1 LQKKFTDRWPLIVAA
16 IFCIYAAALLVIT
29 FRAQTQLR
37 LAVDVR
43 LVSDNV
49 RQAAVL
55 SDFAAD
61 LVSSAQ
67 DLASSHQIE
76 TYLNNKALGM
86 SLRYGLNTSLEAI
99 IEHFRSQEYK
109 KFVRGEAVY
118 ERILLLDDDGEI
130 LADTMAGRPKPVV
143 TNADQGKSAQFI
155 DPGKQL
161 IITTAPVI
169 YKDAFSGTVVTLS
182 NTALF
187 SRYLL
192 SVDGQGRHEEVLL
205 MEGGQNLPMRGGLER
220 LGAPLAKTLTE
231 LPANTLVLLDSLPEV
246 RLLLDAEHRN
256 DFAVRTPISGLPLS
270 LVTMQPS
277 DAAYGHVT
285 SRIIL
290 YSAGAFPLIILF
302 AAVMLD
308 RMRRKTD
315 RLQEQYDDS
324 DKRRSELQT
333 INQSLSDEISRREAV
348 EHELRE
354 KSRLLEEMAD
364 DLRYS
369 MMRAED
375 ASRSKSEFLATM
387 SHEIRTPMNGI
398 IGMTDLALDTPLN
411 DEQRDYLQ
419 IVKSSSDSLLTIIND
434 ILDFSK
440 IEAGKLLIETIPFDL
455 HRTTAETLKALSL
468 KAHQKGLELV
478 CEIAPDVPVRVLGD
492 PGRIRQILVNLV
504 GNAIKF
510 TDQGEIILR
519 AAVDRC
525 DGDSCHLHIQVSD
538 TGIGIA
544 KEKQKLVFEAFL
556 QEDGSTTRKYGG
568 TGLGLSISNR
578 LVELLHGKMW
588 VDSELGQGSTFHF
601 TLTLGLDHNEAT
613 VAIPLPIDALAG
625 KRVLVVDDNATNR
638 RVLCGMLGKW
648 KILSEEADS
657 GNQAIAM
664 VCREDA
670 NFDCLLLDV
679 QMPEMDG
686 FTVAEQLFK
695 VLPKS
700 RRPHI
705 LLLTSAGTKGDSQRC
720 QALEIDGYFTKPIV
734 QDDLLDALRKVL
746 GGYSD
751 SQEATDPLLTRH
763 SLKESVTPLAVLL
776 VEDNLINR
784 RVAVSILE
792 KSGHRI
798 STANDGAE
806 ALNMLERQ
814 HFDIILMD
822 MQMPVMD
829 GLEATR
835 LIREKEAGSTT
846 RIPIIAM
853 TANAMQGDRETCLE
867 AGMDDYLAKPIKAPE
882 LRDKLENLAAK
893 LVASLPASEQ
903 KPT

>member
-1 LQKKFTDRWPLIVAA
+1 MQKKFTDRWPLIVAA

-29 FRAQTQLR
+29 FRAQTLLR
-37 LAVDVR
+37 SAVDVR
-43 LVSDNV
+43 LVSDNM

-55 SDFAAD
+55 SNFATD

-76 TYLNNKALGM
+76 AYLNNKALGM

-99 IEHFRSQEYK
+99 DDHFRLQEYK

-118 ERILLLDDDGEI
+118 ERILLLDDNGEI
-130 LADTMAGRPKPVV
+130 LADTMPGRPKPVV
-143 TNADQGKSAQFI
+143 TNADQGKSAQFV

-205 MEGGQNLPMRGGLER
+205 MEGGQNLPMRGGLDR
-220 LGAPLAKTLTE
+220 LGAPLAKALTE
-231 LPANTLVLLDSLPEV
+231 LPANTMVLLDSLPEV
-246 RLLLDAEHRN
+246 RLQLDPEHRD
-256 DFAVRTPISGLPLS
+256 DFAVRTPVSGLPLS

-302 AAVMLD
+302 AAFMLD

-324 DKRRSELQT
+324 DKRRSELQA

-364 DLRYS
+364 DLRHS
-369 MMRAED
+369 MVRAED

-419 IVKSSSDSLLTIIND
+419 IVKNSSDSLLTIIND

-478 CEIAPDVPVRVLGD
+478 CEIAPGVPVRVLGD

-519 AAVDRC
+519 AAVDRWE
-525 DGDSCHLHIQVSD
+525 GELCHLHIQVSD

-544 KEKQKLVFEAFL
+544 KEKQKLIFEAFL

-588 VDSELGQGSTFHF
+588 VESELGQGSTFHF
-601 TLTLGLDHNEAT
+601 TLTLELDRSEAST
-613 VAIPLPIDALAG
+613 AIPLPIDALAG

-657 GNQAIAM
+657 GSQAIVIA
-664 VCREDA
+664 CREEA

-686 FTVAEQLFK
+686 FSVAEHLFNH
-695 VLPKS
+695 LPKK

-720 QALEIDGYFTKPIV
+720 QALEIDGYFTKPIM
-734 QDDLLDALRKVL
+734 QDDLLAALRKVL
-746 GGYSD
+746 GGYQD
-751 SQEATDPLLTRH
+751 LPETVEPLLTRH
-763 SLKESVTPLAVLL
+763 SLKESV
-776 VEDNLINR
+776 
-784 RVAVSILE
+784 
-792 KSGHRI
+792 
-798 STANDGAE
+798 
-806 ALNMLERQ
+806 
-814 HFDIILMD
+814 
-822 MQMPVMD
+822 
-829 GLEATR
+829 
-835 LIREKEAGSTT
+835 
-846 RIPIIAM
+846 
-853 TANAMQGDRETCLE
+853 
-867 AGMDDYLAKPIKAPE
+867 
-882 LRDKLENLAAK
+882 
-893 LVASLPASEQ
+893 
-903 KPT
+903 